1 MATRGLLHH
10 PLHARPPSY
19 IADRHVLRRRPSFPS
34 DVTLF
39 GRRLP
44 STFTLRSLKCMKMED
59 QADARAEARDTP
71 QVQLDSS
78 NTDAVEYVNKTSPGP
93 MVEVDP
99 VTVFRRIVAERRAS
113 FATRAKQQS
122 GDGTIIQSTAPNS
135 FIRGNKGSG
144 KSTIAIALAF
154 IFLVLAAVL
163 YFQKARSDREKQIE
177 LSSKEEKDI
186 VDVASDNGRHK
197 LVKDTIK
204 APDSVLM
211 AMAIGAASVGRF
223 KGQTGLSQDTT
234 HGGNGNLVDTHGL
247 AGGADVNPGLNTA
260 EMTNTDDITTKE
272 DKETEGHEIPTFEQ
286 VSYNPSNTEASGIFK
301 TQNAGIDVP
310 EGPWFAQAADDACD
324 PHPEAGIDVPEGPWF
339 AQAADDACDPHPEAG
354 IQSPFYENVVTED
367 VLAQKHAVHVSTEAM
382 ADKFVGK
389 IPVSEVR
396 YETLPLNNVVDGEFL
411 GEVVSVSV
419 PTEEA
424 VETSDNTTE
433 VEAFE
438 FEESEDKTGLTD
450 SSAYVEKLEQIIG
463 QESITTAEGKNMLG
477 EADVLEHNLLPDLPA
492 LGLLNDQ
499 VGTVEMD
506 AAIDS
511 TDSDS
516 DDSENDEEHELT
528 QFSTPVPM
536 DKVASVEE
544 SDSEIEW
551 TGQDS
556 ITTAENKNVVGEAD
570 ALEQN
575 LLANIQLPALEH
587 PNDQT
592 DTVDM
597 GTAIGSTDSDTD
609 ESESDEQLEVTQALT
624 PLPMDKVAFME
635 ENESKVDVEGEGKSL
650 IDVEEHGDSIEL
662 LSGIDQTLERI
673 ETELDDAS
681 HSVSLPADDSE
692 AGKVNGA
699 FSVGPNCSDDE
710 VASWTSD
717 EPLSASH
724 TSEEAQTDG
733 ILSLGEGTYHDPGA
747 MAHGSTAY
755 AGLQSLEEDIRGD
768 NKKALEAALPA
779 LAIGVGTVG
788 TLFGVAGGLQVVGF
802 AAVANFFSKDFFW
815 AESREDLFQELKG
828 ISNRQQL
835 MNFLVRRNIV
845 TKEDQEE
852 SSF

>member
-10 PLHARPPSY
+10 PLHARPSSY
-19 IADRHVLRRRPSFPS
+19 IADRHLLRRRPSFPS
-34 DVTLF
+34 DVTVF
-39 GRRLP
+39 RRRLP

-99 VTVFRRIVAERRAS
+99 VTVFRRIISERRAS
-113 FATRAKQQS
+113 FAARAKQQS
-122 GDGTIIQSTAPNS
+122 DVGTIIQSTAPMP
-135 FIRGNKGSG
+135 FILGNKGSG
-144 KSTIAIALAF
+144 KSTIAIALAL

-163 YFQKARSDREKQIE
+163 YFLRARSHREKQIE
-177 LSSKEEKDI
+177 LSLKEEKDN

-204 APDSVLM
+204 APDSVLT

-223 KGQTGLSQDTT
+223 KGQTGLSLDNA
-234 HGGNGNLVDTHGL
+234 HGGNGNLVDTQSL
-247 AGGADVNPGLNTA
+247 AVGADVNPGLNTA
-260 EMTNTDDITTKE
+260 KMTNTDDITTKE
-272 DKETEGHEIPTFEQ
+272 DKETEGYEIPTFEQ
-286 VSYNPSNTEASGIFK
+286 VSYNPSNTEALGMFK

-310 EGPWFAQAADDACD
+310 EGPWFS
-324 PHPEAGIDVPEGPWF
+324 
-339 AQAADDACDPHPEAG
+339 QAADDACDPHPEAG
-354 IQSPFYENVVTED
+354 IQSPFYENDVVTED
-367 VLAQKHAVHVSTEAM
+367 VLAQKQAVHVSTETM

-389 IPVSEVR
+389 LPVSEVR
-396 YETLPLNNVVDGEFL
+396 YETLPLNNAVDGEFL

-419 PTEEA
+419 PAEEA
-424 VETSDNTTE
+424 VETSDNTAE

-438 FEESEDKTGLTD
+438 FEESEDEAGSTD
-450 SSAYVEKLEQIIG
+450 SSVYVEKLEQIIG
-463 QESITTAEGKNMLG
+463 QESITTAEGKDMLG
-477 EADVLEHNLLPDLPA
+477 EADVLEHNLFPDVPA

-499 VGTVEMD
+499 TGTVEMD
-506 AAIDS
+506 AAMDS
-511 TDSDS
+511 TDLDT
-516 DDSENDEEHELT
+516 DDSENDEEHEIT
-528 QFSTPVPM
+528 QFSTPLPM
-536 DKVASVEE
+536 DKVASAEV

-551 TGQDS
+551 TGQDL

-575 LLANIQLPALEH
+575 LLADLPALKH

-597 GTAIGSTDSDTD
+597 DTAVGSTDSDTD
-609 ESESDEQLEVTQALT
+609 ESESDEQLEVTQAFT
-624 PLPMDKVAFME
+624 PSPMDKVAFVE
-635 ENESKVDVEGEGKSL
+635 ENESEVDVEGKGKSS

-692 AGKVNGA
+692 AGKVDGA
-699 FSVGPNCSDDE
+699 FSAGPNCSDEE
-710 VASWTSD
+710 VASWTTD

-733 ILSLGEGTYHDPGA
+733 ILSLGKGTYHDPGA
-747 MAHGSTAY
+747 TAYGSTAY
-755 AGLQSLEEDIRGD
+755 AGLQSLEEDTRED

-835 MNFLVRRNIV
+835 IDFLARRNIV
-845 TKEDQEE
+845 RKEDQEE
-852 SSF
+852 SSL